1 MTGSSLQVALFV
13 PNLIGYA
20 RVLSALAA
28 FYVAFD
34 DHVLFAWLYSI
45 SMGLDAVDGVAARAF
60 KQSMC
65 LLVVWLTVIS
75 RSWPSVDKIVC
86 VRFFL
91 LFDSFPVWRRA

>member
-65 LLVVWLTVIS
+65 LLFVLTVMS

-86 VRFFL
+86 VL
-91 LFDSFPVWRRA
+91 LLLLV

>member
-1 MTGSSLQVALFV
+1 M

-60 KQSMC
+60 KQSM
-65 LLVVWLTVIS
+65 LLLLLLLTVMS
-75 RSWPSVDKIVC
+75 RSWPSVDKDC
-86 VRFFL
+86 LCAFFLL

>member
-1 MTGSSLQVALFV
+1 M

-60 KQSMC
+60 KQSM
-65 LLVVWLTVIS
+65 LLLLLLLTVMS
-75 RSWPSVDKIVC
+75 HSWPSVDKDC
-86 VRFFL
+86 LCAFLL
-91 LFDSFPVWRRA
+91 LFDSFPVWRGA